1 MTSIISETDFR
12 AMTGKPRRSKY
23 GNVRVEHNGIKFDS
37 KAEYNYFLKLERRE
51 EKGEVSNIRHQVPFV
66 LKGENGQIVAV
77 YNADFVFYDSVTGR
91 ERVVD
96 VKGNK
101 GGKGTIT
108 PVFRLKAKLMQDNH
122 GITVEVVS

>member
-1 MTSIISETDFR
+1 MTTISAAEFR
-12 AMTGKPRRSKY
+12 ATQAKPRRSKY
-23 GNVRVEHNGIKFDS
+23 GNERVEHNGIKFDS
-37 KAEYNYFLKLERRE
+37 KAERNYFIKLKQRE
-51 EKGEVSNIRHQVPFV
+51 AHGDVSFIRHQETYI
-66 LKGENGQIVAV
+66 LKGENGQIVTT
-77 YNADFVFYDSVTGR
+77 YRADFVFYDHIQGR